1 MKIEILADDEIS
13 EIVYDERNRCG
24 ELLRH
29 YSKLLSAG
37 VPLTGVMTDKYTKE
51 SRFIWNDSSA
61 ATHKA
66 LLINIEEIKPDS
78 FEAIVRDYLNWYENS
93 KLDAQE
99 LTSIKDRMK
108 KLLGDKK

>member
-29 YSKLLSAG
+29 YNKLLSAG
-37 VPLTGVMTDKYTKE
+37 EVVYQDRLFPGWRTSQGSYTQQ
-51 SRFIWNDSSA
+51 
-61 ATHKA
+61 KA
-66 LLINIEEIKPDS
+66 LIINIEEIKPDS
-78 FEAIVRDYLNWYENS
+78 FEDVVRDYIRCAESDVEANVY
-93 KLDAQE
+93 D
-99 LTSIKDRMK
+99 IRDRMI